1 MVLHGVQEAWGS
13 WGLTVAVVLDA
24 AGYGGESH
32 PGDGELAHAAVD
44 EVGYGDGD
52 RDVVVAPIVVHEGAR
67 QAQHRGDM
75 ALRWKWNKNDGAA
88 ARGLGG
94 GHAMAPFH
102 GEAKAAIV
110 CVVSKQ
116 KKGALLYLIYRDSH
130 VLDVS
135 RVFLPSFQGH

>member
-1 MVLHGVQEAWGS
+1 
-13 WGLTVAVVLDA
+13 
-24 AGYGGESH
+24 
-32 PGDGELAHAAVD
+32 
-44 EVGYGDGD
+44 
-52 RDVVVAPIVVHEGAR
+52 
-67 QAQHRGDM
+67 M

-116 KKGALLYLIYRDSH
+116 KKGRYCI
-130 VLDVS
+130 
-135 RVFLPSFQGH
+135 